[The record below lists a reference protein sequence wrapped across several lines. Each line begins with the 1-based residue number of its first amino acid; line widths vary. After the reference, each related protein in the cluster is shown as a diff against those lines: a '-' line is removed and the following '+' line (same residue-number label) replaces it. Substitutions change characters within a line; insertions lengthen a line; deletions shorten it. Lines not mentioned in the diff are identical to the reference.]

1 MNRQII
7 NKILSN
13 LGIYSR
19 SKASNIIPDR
29 KNFFIGSI
37 DQIVMKVH
45 LDCDIIHIKGKEIK
59 SLKITLEFIIFYKP
73 KNVITIISD
82 NNNMK
87 NIVDLFLEK

>member
-1 MNRQII
+1 MNRQTI
-7 NKILSN
+7 NKFLSN

-19 SKASNIIPDR
+19 RKALNIIRDR
-29 KNFFIGSI
+29 KNLFIGSI

-45 LDCDIIHIKGKEIK
+45 LDCDIIHIKVKEIK
-59 SLKITLEFIIFYKP
+59 SLKINLEFIIFYKP

-82 NNNMK
+82 NNMK